1 MVKKVAVIG
10 FSFRLPSHTNKQNY
24 WEKLQSGLNLVT
36 KVDSKRWGFDTFL
49 HPNKQNPG
57 TTYTFAAGSLGDISQ
72 FDAQFFGISPREAQ
86 VMDPQQRQLLHLAWE
101 AIEDAGIPPSTLR
114 GENVGV
120 YVGISSSDY
129 SYRMSDDLGVID
141 SSSALGNTASIAAN
155 RLSYALDLRGPSMSL
170 DTACSSS
177 LVAFHQA
184 CLSIRS
190 GETSMALAG
199 GISLHLHP
207 LGFISFAKATMLSPT
222 GRCQVF
228 DAAGDGYVRSE
239 GGGLFLLKDYDQ
251 AVADNDRI
259 LAVVLN
265 SGVNTDGHKQGI
277 TVPNPKAQSQLIQQT
292 MFACGLTADD
302 LDYVE
307 AHGTGTAIGD
317 PIETRAIGIALGQ
330 NRERPLPIGSVKSNM
345 GHLETASGAAGL
357 IKLLYAFKHRQVPPT
372 IGIQTLNPQIDF
384 NGLNL
389 QVNQELL
396 ALPTDKPLH
405 LSINSFGFGGSNAH
419 IVLESPPVQ
428 PAVSSRAATTLPLL
442 LSARSESSLKAYAQ
456 DLANYLQANPQV
468 SLYDVAYHL
477 YKRRDI
483 HSYRTLIYTDSVT
496 DAAAQLGHYSNNT
509 LEPKPASVQRT
520 NNGKTG
526 PVFVFS
532 GNGSQWDGMG
542 RSLLTIPS
550 FLAAIQ
556 EVDQLFIPYSGWSL
570 EALIRDEERKD
581 RYTHTD
587 VAQPALFAIQV
598 ALVKL
603 FAHYGVQPAAV
614 IGHSVGEVAAAW
626 ACGALTLPQAV
637 QVIYERSR
645 HQETTKGHGQMTAVS
660 LNANSMLSLLEEHDL
675 NNRVSIAGDNSSTG
689 CTIAGQVEA
698 LDQTEQLLKSRSIRF
713 KRLNLD
719 YAFHSPFMD
728 SIKENL
734 LSSLEALQPS
744 NGHIPLY
751 SVVYGHT
758 IAGRNLDAQYWW
770 QNIRQPVLFE
780 PAIQEALADK
790 HDLFVEIGPHPV
802 LRSYIQQAARDADKQ
817 VQVNI
822 LGQRHAEDPNKVI
835 QRVNKTLLHAQ
846 QPNLNA
852 YFPTVGEFVEL
863 PHYAWD
869 LESYWHPTTPEAYDL
884 LHRTKIHHLLG
895 YALPQQ
901 SMAWENSLDTLL
913 YPYLGEHIVGDS
925 ILLPGSAFLDIAL
938 AAAREFHDGTTLAF
952 ENLTIST
959 PLVLQ
964 EFPSKKIRTFIDK
977 SDGRLHICSRTLNQ
991 DESWA
996 NHAQARVIEAANN
1009 HWQSSEILHVP
1020 TTAPDFDTQSHHA
1033 LTEQVGLAYGPSFTA
1048 IRSGWMLDDK
1058 NILVALEIPEN
1069 IATTVDDSI
1078 LHPALVDSCFQSII
1092 HLLLKHP
1099 LFGKGIAFVPVQIE
1113 SAYARTDMGPVCYG
1127 KTRFLQLNPHSLCAS
1142 FDFYNADGQH
1152 IAHLQQVRFRSARLQ
1167 KTEPLKLSYLDY
1179 QLTPRPLKDDTA
1191 TELVSVA
1198 SLQPR
1203 IADIFVNIEQSA
1215 EYQYFHQEI
1224 DPLLDSLADLYTHE
1238 AVWQYQLSLGTA
1250 LSQEHLQDLHIQQ
1263 PAVQQLLEQLVN
1275 RLVQTGEA
1283 EWQDELLVMTAPE
1296 PSANTLWYS
1305 LSKDYSEAFNLF
1317 LLVARVGMN
1326 LPRALAGEV
1335 SLSSL
1340 RPATV
1345 SLSNLLS
1352 APLGLHN
1359 HARLL
1364 QQVTDQ
1370 LVQLQHALPA
1380 GQRLRI
1386 LEISE
1391 QRPWFAGYCLSSLNH
1406 DFSDFSYG
1414 STNSEALDKAA
1425 ILQESHPQL
1434 ESLLIESGL
1443 SPEADYDLILIA
1455 GDFATPQ
1462 QAEVAL
1468 GYAQKALRSGG
1479 TCLLYGIEPGYWHH
1493 FSHADLPAYG
1503 VLPQEFWTQQLEQ
1516 RLGQTS
1522 GVVMGDTENSAYAL
1536 FATAAPE
1543 KRTTTA
1549 TPTSASTHTEQK
1561 WQIIA
1566 DTPIAQAFAEQLV
1579 QQLGTDRASTGTW
1592 PDMPLQQGQHI
1603 VYLGGLQ
1610 NTDIPLLDAQHQR
1623 CSELMQLVQQYPYG
1637 DAKLWIVCNQATS
1650 YTMTPTASDAQTGI
1664 ETLNDA
1670 STWGFSRSLMNES
1683 DRLQVRLIDFPW
1695 FSSADDI
1702 SRFAQL
1708 FAAEL
1713 QSRSPE
1719 QEIIYQENGQRYA
1732 PRLQVVEAFDKASTE
1747 EQPSVRLQFSLPGQ
1761 LRNLY
1766 WQQLRLPELQP
1777 SDIKIRIHATG
1788 LNFRDVMY
1796 TLGMLSD
1803 EAVENGFAGASLG
1816 LEFSGV
1822 VESTGNAVTDYKV
1835 GDHVVGF
1842 GSHSFGTHTISASS
1856 ALAHIPDNISY
1867 EAAATIPSTFFTVY
1881 YALQHLARLEK
1892 GERILIH
1899 GAAGGVGIAAIQL
1912 ATHLGAE
1919 IYATASSDEKR
1930 DFLRLMGVKHIYDSR
1945 SLTFADDILADTNQ
1959 EGIDVVLNS
1968 LAGEAIN
1975 RNLRILRPFGRFL
1988 ELGKRDFYQDSRIGL
2003 RPFRN
2008 NISYFGIDAD
2018 QLMQAKPALTQRL
2031 FGEVM
2036 QLIAHGKL
2044 TPLPFQVFDANN
2056 IVDAFRYMQ
2065 QARQIGKIVVT
2076 YQQPIRHVHKPTLPA
2091 NLQLN
2096 PDATYMVTGGLG
2108 GFGLRTAQWLAEKG
2122 AKHLL
2127 LLSRR
2132 GPNSEEATLTIAQL
2146 TSQGVNVA
2154 ALACDVS
2161 KAEDVQAAFLYA
2173 AEKMPPVKGIV
2184 HAATVI
2190 DDALIMNM
2198 QPEQI
2203 RRVLGPKVLGALHLH
2218 QQSLLLDSPLDMF
2231 VVYSSATTLFGNLGQ
2246 SNYVAANLWLEAL
2259 TGLRLQ
2265 AGLAATCVRWGA
2277 IDDVGF
2283 LARNTQIKNALQ
2295 DRMGGAALPAA
2306 IALGALESML
2316 VHKRS
2321 HLGVMELDWSALDR
2335 FLPTAN
2341 SPKFSDLAHMAA
2353 EAEHDGNHDN
2363 WAELI
2368 ATLGPED
2375 LYSYAEQI
2383 VKSEISDILRLPLQR
2398 IDSQQSIYD
2407 MGLDSLLGV
2416 ELVLALENR
2425 FDIRI
2430 PVMSLNESPTIEKLT
2445 AKLIS
2450 LLQGAQS
2457 DDGVEAE
2464 ILHIA
2469 AQHHVDLDPS
2479 ALEETARGLEQP
2491 TTRILH

>member
-24 WEKLQSGLNLVT
+24 WEKLQNGLDLVT
-36 KVDSKRWGFDTFL
+36 EADTGRWGVDTYL

-72 FDAQFFGISPREAQ
+72 FDAQFFGISPREAHL
-86 VMDPQQRQLLHLAWE
+86 MDPQQRHLLHLAWE
-101 AIEDAGIPPSTLR
+101 AIEDAGIPPASLR

-120 YVGISSSDY
+120 YVGLSSSDY
-129 SYRMSDDLGVID
+129 TYRMADDLAAID
-141 SSSALGNTASIAAN
+141 SSTAVGNTASIAAN

-190 GETSMALAG
+190 GETTMALAG

-207 LGFISFAKATMLSPT
+207 LGFVSFSKATMLSPT

-251 AVADNDRI
+251 AIADNDRI

-277 TVPNPKAQSQLIQQT
+277 TVPSATSQSQLITQT
-292 MFACGLTADD
+292 MRACGLSPED

-330 NRERPLPIGSVKSNM
+330 NRQQPLPIGSVKSNM

-372 IGIQTLNPQIDF
+372 IGIKTLNPHIDF
-384 NGLNL
+384 DELNL
-389 QVNQELL
+389 QVNQELMP
-396 ALPTDKPLH
+396 LPADKPLH
-405 LSINSFGFGGSNAH
+405 MSINSFGFGGSNAH
-419 IVLESPPVQ
+419 IVLESPPLQ
-428 PAVSSRAATTLPLL
+428 AALPAKADTTLPLL
-442 LSARSESSLKAYAQ
+442 LSARSESSLKAYAHE
-456 DLANYLQANPQV
+456 LAEHLQANPQT
-468 SLYDVAYHL
+468 SLYDVAYQL
-477 YKRRDI
+477 YKRRDV
-483 HSYRTLIYTDSVT
+483 HAYRTVIYTDSS
-496 DAAAQLGHYSNNT
+496 AQAVELLEAYAENT
-509 LEPKPASVQRT
+509 LKPEPATVQRT
-520 NNGKTG
+520 LAGNKG

-532 GNGSQWDGMG
+532 GNGSQWDAMG
-542 RSLLTIPS
+542 RNLLTLPV

-556 EVDQLFIPYSGWSL
+556 EVDQLFMPYSGWSL
-570 EALIRDEERKD
+570 EALLRNEELKD
-581 RYTHTD
+581 RYAHTD

-626 ACGALTLPQAV
+626 ACGALTLQQAV
-637 QVIYERSR
+637 QVIFERSR
-645 HQETTKGHGQMTAVS
+645 QQETTKGQGQMTAVS
-660 LNANSMLSLLEEHDL
+660 LSADSMLSLLEAHQL
-675 NNRVSIAGDNSSTG
+675 ANKVAIAGENSSTG
-689 CTIAGQVEA
+689 CTIAGQAEA
-698 LDQTEQLLKSRSIRF
+698 LTAAENLLKEQGTRF

-719 YAFHSPFMD
+719 YAFHSPYMD
-728 SIKENL
+728 SIKDAL
-734 LSSLEALQPS
+734 LSGLDNLQAS
-744 NGHIPLY
+744 ETTVPLY
-751 SVVYGHT
+751 SVVHGKA
-758 IAGRNLDAQYWW
+758 IAGQKLNASYWW
-770 QNIRQPVLFE
+770 DNIRQPVLFE
-780 PAIQEALADK
+780 PAMQAALADDF
-790 HDLFVEIGPHPV
+790 DLFVEIGPHPV
-802 LRSYIQQAARDADKQ
+802 LRSYIQQAARDAGKQ

-822 LGQRHAEDPNKVI
+822 LGQRHAEDPTKLV
-835 QRVNKTLLHAQ
+835 QRINKTLLYTQ
-846 QPNLNA
+846 QPDLERF
-852 YFPTVGEFVEL
+852 FPTVGEFADL
-863 PHYAWD
+863 PHYTWD
-869 LESYWHPTTPEAYDL
+869 LDSYWHPTTPEAYNL
-884 LHRTKIHHLLG
+884 IGRKKVHHLLG
-895 YALPQQ
+895 YPLPQQ
-901 SMAWENSLDTLL
+901 ALAWENSLDTLL
-913 YPYLGEHIVGDS
+913 YPYLGEHVVGDS
-925 ILLPGSAFLDIAL
+925 VLLPGSAFLDIAL
-938 AAAREFHDGTTLAF
+938 AAARQFHGETTLAF

-977 SDGRLHICSRTLNQ
+977 SDGRLHISSRTLNQ
-991 DESWA
+991 EESWA
-996 NHAQARVIEAANN
+996 DHAQARVIEAANN
-1009 HWQSSEILHVP
+1009 HWQSGETLQIP
-1020 TTAPDFDTQSHHA
+1020 TTTPDFDTQSHHA

-1048 IRSGWMLDDK
+1048 IRRGWMLDEK
-1058 NILVALEIPEN
+1058 NILVALEIPES
-1069 IATTVDDSI
+1069 IQATVHDSI

-1099 LFGKGIAFVPVQIE
+1099 LFGKGIAFVPVQVE
-1113 SAYARTDMGPVCYG
+1113 AAYARTDMGPVCFG
-1127 KTRFLQLNPHSLCAS
+1127 QTRFLQLNPHSLCAS

-1152 IAHLQQVRFRSARLQ
+1152 IAHLHQVRFRSARLQ

-1179 QLTPRPLKDDTA
+1179 QLTPRPLDTG
-1191 TELVSVA
+1191 TA
-1198 SLQPR
+1198 SDVEASPCLQSGL
-1203 IADIFVNIEQSA
+1203 AEIFANIEQSA
-1215 EYQYFHQEI
+1215 EYQHFHQEI

-1238 AVWQYQLSLGTA
+1238 AVWQYQQALGSA
-1250 LSQEHLQDLHIQQ
+1250 ISQTHLQNLR
-1263 PAVQQLLEQLVN
+1263 VQGSDIAQLLDQLVN

-1283 EWQDELLVMTAPE
+1283 EWQNEQLLIAEPE
-1296 PSANTLWYS
+1296 ASANSLWYS

-1326 LPRALAGEV
+1326 LPGVLSGEIALA
-1335 SLSSL
+1335 SL

-1345 SLSNLLS
+1345 RLSNLLA

-1364 QQVTDQ
+1364 QQIADQ
-1370 LVQLQHALPA
+1370 LTHLQNNLTA
-1380 GQRLRI
+1380 GHRLRV

-1391 QRPWFAGYCLSSLNH
+1391 QRPWFAEYCLSTLNH
-1406 DFSDFSYG
+1406 NLSDYSYG
-1414 STNSEALDKAA
+1414 STNSEALEKAG

-1434 ESLLIESGL
+1434 DSVLIEGGQ
-1443 SPEADYDLILIA
+1443 SPASDYDLVLIA
-1455 GDFATPQ
+1455 GDFATPL
-1462 QAEVAL
+1462 QAESAL
-1468 GYAQKALRSGG
+1468 NHAQKVLRPGG
-1479 TCLLYGIEPGYWHH
+1479 TCLFYGIEPGYWHN

-1503 VLPQEFWTQQLEQ
+1503 VLPQAFWAQQLEQ
-1516 RLGQTS
+1516 RLGTTDNLNLGNGES
-1522 GVVMGDTENSAYAL
+1522 SAYVLLAN
-1536 FATAAPE
+1536 
-1543 KRTTTA
+1543 
-1549 TPTSASTHTEQK
+1549 ASTKETVAAHNSSDAATSLN

-1566 DTPIAQAFAEQLV
+1566 DTPSAQAFAEQLI
-1579 QQLGTDRASTGTW
+1579 QQLGSERAISGSW
-1592 PDMPLQQGQHI
+1592 PEMTLQQGHHI
-1603 VYLGGLQ
+1603 IYLGGLQ
-1610 NTDIPLLDAQHQR
+1610 NTALPLLDAQQQR
-1623 CSELMQLVQQYPYG
+1623 CEELMKLVQQYPYS
-1637 DAKLWIVCNQATS
+1637 DVTLWIVCNQATS
-1650 YTMTPTASDAQTGI
+1650 YTMTPPASGAKPGT
-1664 ETLNDA
+1664 EALNDA
-1670 STWGFSRSLMNES
+1670 STWGFSRSLMNEC
-1683 DRLQVRLIDFPW
+1683 DRFKVRLIDFPW
-1695 FSSADDI
+1695 LDTAEDMN
-1702 SRFAQL
+1702 RFAEL
-1708 FAAEL
+1708 FAVEL
-1713 QSRSPE
+1713 QAQSNE
-1719 QEIIYQENGQRYA
+1719 QELVYQADGQRYA
-1732 PRLQVVEAFDKASTE
+1732 PRLQVVKAFDKASSQ
-1747 EQPSVRLQFSLPGQ
+1747 EQPSLRLQFSLPGQ
-1761 LRNLY
+1761 LRNLH
-1766 WQQLRLPELQP
+1766 WQQLRLPEPQA
-1777 SDIKIRIHATG
+1777 DEIKIRIHATG

-1816 LEFSGV
+1816 LEFAGV
-1822 VESTGNAVTDYKV
+1822 VESIGNTVSDYKV

-1856 ALAHIPDNISY
+1856 ALAHIPDQISY

-1912 ATHLGAE
+1912 ASHLGAE

-1945 SLTFADDILADTNQ
+1945 SLSFADDILADTNQ
-1959 EGIDVVLNS
+1959 EGVDVVLNS

-1975 RNLRILRPFGRFL
+1975 RNLRVLRPFGRFL

-2036 QLIAHGKL
+2036 QLIANGKL
-2044 TPLPFQVFDANN
+2044 TPLPFHVFDANN

-2076 YQQPIRHVHKPTLPA
+2076 YQQPIRQVQKPSSAST
-2091 NLQLN
+2091 LQLKS
-2096 PDATYMVTGGLG
+2096 DATYVVTGGLG
-2108 GFGLRTAQWLAEKG
+2108 GFGLRTAQWLSEKG
-2122 AKHLL
+2122 ARHLL

-2132 GPNSEEATLTIAQL
+2132 GPSSDEATQTIELLQ
-2146 TSQGVNVA
+2146 SQGVNVV

-2161 KAEDVQAAFLYA
+2161 HAHEVQTAFEHAAQH
-2173 AEKMPPVKGIV
+2173 MPPIKGIV

-2190 DDALIMNM
+2190 DDALIVNM
-2198 QPEQI
+2198 QAEQI
-2203 RRVLGPKVLGALHLH
+2203 RRVLGPKILGALHLH
-2218 QQSLLLDSPLDMF
+2218 QQSLLLDAPLDMF

-2246 SNYVAANLWLEAL
+2246 SNYVAANYWLEAL

-2265 AGLAATCVRWGA
+2265 SGLAATCVRWGA

-2283 LARNTQIKNALQ
+2283 LARNSQIKNALQ
-2295 DRMGGAALPAA
+2295 DRMGGAALPAT
-2306 IALGALESML
+2306 IALKALESML

-2335 FLPTAN
+2335 FLPTAS

-2353 EAEHDGNHDN
+2353 ESEHDGNREN

-2368 ATLGPED
+2368 ATLSPEE
-2375 LYSYAEQI
+2375 LYTHAEQI
-2383 VKSEISDILRLPLQR
+2383 VKSEISDILRLPIQR

-2445 AKLIS
+2445 AKLIG
-2450 LLQGAQS
+2450 LLQGAQAES
-2457 DDGVEAE
+2457 GVEAE
-2464 ILHIA
+2464 IKHIA
-2469 AQHHVDLDPS
+2469 IQHQVDVD
-2479 ALEETARGLEQP
+2479 ALTLEKAAKGLEQP

>member
-36 KVDSKRWGFDTFL
+36 KVDSDRWDFDTFL

-57 TTYTFAAGSLGDISQ
+57 TTYTFAAGSLGDVSQ

-86 VMDPQQRQLLHLAWE
+86 LMDPQQRQLLHLAWE
-101 AIEDAGIPPSTLR
+101 AIEDAGIPPSSLR

-129 SYRMSDDLGVID
+129 SYRMADDLGVID
-141 SSSALGNTASIAAN
+141 SSSAVGNTASIAAN

-207 LGFISFAKATMLSPT
+207 LGFVSFSKATMLSPT

-251 AVADNDRI
+251 AVADNDNI

-277 TVPNPKAQSQLIQQT
+277 TVPNPKAQSQLITQT
-292 MFACGLTADD
+292 MYACGLTADD

-317 PIETRAIGIALGQ
+317 PIETRAIGMALGQ

-357 IKLLYAFKHRQVPPT
+357 IKLLYAFKHRQVPAT
-372 IGIQTLNPQIDF
+372 IGIKKLNPQIDF

-419 IVLESPPVQ
+419 IILESPPAQ
-428 PAVSSRAATTLPLL
+428 PAVASRAAATLPLL

-456 DLANYLQANPQV
+456 ALASYFQEHPQV

-483 HSYRTLIYTDSVT
+483 HAYRTLFYVDSVAE
-496 DAAAQLGHYSNNT
+496 AAVQLEQYANDT
-509 LEPKPASVQRT
+509 LDPKPASVQCT
-520 NNGKTG
+520 NSGKKG

-532 GNGSQWDGMG
+532 GNGSQWDAMG
-542 RSLLTIPS
+542 RNLLSIPT

-570 EALIRDEERKD
+570 EALIRDEERKN
-581 RYTHTD
+581 RYTNTD
-587 VAQPALFAIQV
+587 IAQPALFAIQV

-603 FAHYGVQPAAV
+603 FAHYGVKPDAV

-626 ACGALTLPQAV
+626 ACGALTLQQAV
-637 QVIYERSR
+637 HVIYERSR

-660 LNANSMLSLLEEHDL
+660 LNANSMLSLLEEHGL
-675 NNRVSIAGDNSSTG
+675 NDRVFIAGENSSTG
-689 CTIAGQVEA
+689 CTIAGQIEA
-698 LDQTEQLLKSRSIRF
+698 LDHAEHVLQQRSIRF

-728 SIKENL
+728 SIKEGL
-734 LSSLEALQPS
+734 LTSLETLQPS
-744 NGHIPLY
+744 TGHIPLY

-758 IAGRNLDAQYWW
+758 IAGKKLDAQYWW
-770 QNIRQPVLFE
+770 HNIRQPVLFE
-780 PAIQEALADK
+780 PAIQEALAEN

-817 VQVNI
+817 VQVSI
-822 LGQRHAEDPNKVI
+822 LGQRHAEDPNKII
-835 QRVNKTLLHAQ
+835 QRVNKTLLYAQ
-846 QPNLNA
+846 QPNLNT

-869 LESYWHPTTPEAYDL
+869 LDSYWHPTTPEAYDL

-895 YALPQQ
+895 YPLPQQ

-925 ILLPGSAFLDIAL
+925 VLLPGSAFLDITL
-938 AAAREFHDGTTLAF
+938 AAAKQFCNRTTLSF

-977 SDGRLHICSRTLNQ
+977 SDGRLHISSRTLNQ
-991 DESWA
+991 EESWA
-996 NHAQARVIEAANN
+996 DHAQARVVEAANN
-1009 HWQSSEILHVP
+1009 HWQSSEILQVP
-1020 TTAPDFDTQSHHA
+1020 TTEPDFDAQSHHA

-1048 IRSGWMLDDK
+1048 IRRGWMLDDK
-1058 NILVALEIPEN
+1058 NILVALEIPES
-1069 IATTVDDSI
+1069 ISSTVNDSI

-1113 SAYARTDMGPVCYG
+1113 AAYARTDMGPVCYG
-1127 KTRFLQLNPHSLCAS
+1127 KTHFLQLNPHSLCAS
-1142 FDFYNADGQH
+1142 FDFYNAEGEH
-1152 IAHLQQVRFRSARLQ
+1152 IAHLKQVRFRSARLQ

-1179 QLTPRPLKDDTA
+1179 QLTPRPLMSDVP
-1191 TELVSVA
+1191 TELLTVDN
-1198 SLQPR
+1198 LQSR
-1203 IADIFVNIEQSA
+1203 VADIFANIEQSA
-1215 EYQYFHQEI
+1215 EYQHFHQEI

-1238 AVWQYQLSLGTA
+1238 AVWQYQQSLGTA
-1250 LSQEHLQDLHIQQ
+1250 LSQSHLQDLQIQQ
-1263 PAVQQLLEQLVN
+1263 PAIQQLLEQLVN
-1275 RLVQTGEA
+1275 RVVQTGEA
-1283 EWQDELLVMTAPE
+1283 EWQDDLLAISEPE
-1296 PSANTLWYS
+1296 TSANALWYS

-1326 LPRALAGEV
+1326 LPRALTGEV
-1335 SLSSL
+1335 SLASL

-1345 SLSNLLS
+1345 NLSNLLS

-1364 QQVTDQ
+1364 QQVSDQ
-1370 LVQLQHALPA
+1370 LVQLQNALPA

-1386 LEISE
+1386 VEISE
-1391 QRPWFAGYCLSSLNH
+1391 QRPWFSGYCLSSLNH
-1406 DFSDFSYG
+1406 DLSDFCYS
-1414 STNSEALDKAA
+1414 STNSEALEKAA

-1434 ESLLIESGL
+1434 DSVLIESGL
-1443 SPEADYDLILIA
+1443 TPEADYDLVLIA
-1455 GDFATPQ
+1455 GDFATPS
-1462 QAEVAL
+1462 QAEIAL
-1468 GYAQKALRSGG
+1468 GYAQKVLRSGG
-1479 TCLLYGIEPGYWHH
+1479 ACLLYGIEPGYWHH

-1516 RLGQTS
+1516 RLGSTNS
-1522 GVVMGDTENSAYAL
+1522 LVMGDAENAAYAL
-1536 FATAAPE
+1536 FATATSE
-1543 KRTTTA
+1543 KLSTTA
-1549 TPTSASTHTEQK
+1549 DNTASITTEQK

-1566 DTPIAQAFAEQLV
+1566 DTPTAQALADQLI
-1579 QQLGTDRASTGTW
+1579 QQLGPDRASSGTW
-1592 PDMPLQQGQHI
+1592 PAMPLQQGQHI
-1603 VYLGGLQ
+1603 IYLGGLQ
-1610 NTDIPLLDAQHQR
+1610 NTDVPLLDAQQQR
-1623 CSELMQLVQQYPYG
+1623 CTELMQLVQHYPYN

-1650 YTMTPTASDAQTGI
+1650 YTMTPPVNEAQTGI

-1695 FSSADDI
+1695 FDTAEDI
-1702 SRFAQL
+1702 SRFAAL

-1713 QSRSPE
+1713 QSRSAE
-1719 QEIIYQENGQRYA
+1719 QEIVYQADGQRYA

-1747 EQPSVRLQFSLPGQ
+1747 DQPSLRLQFSLPGQ

-1777 SDIKIRIHATG
+1777 DDIKIRIHATG

-1816 LEFSGV
+1816 LEFAGV
-1822 VESTGNAVTDYKV
+1822 VESTGSAVTDYKA

-2036 QLIAHGKL
+2036 QLIANGKL
-2044 TPLPFQVFDANN
+2044 TPLPFHVFDANN

-2076 YQQPIRHVHKPTLPA
+2076 YQQPIRQVHKPSLPA

-2132 GPNSEEATLTIAQL
+2132 GPSSEEATQTIALL
-2146 TSQGVNVA
+2146 TSQGINVV

-2161 KAEDVQAAFLYA
+2161 NADDVHTAFQYA
-2173 AEKMPPVKGIV
+2173 AERMPPVKGIV

-2218 QQSLLLDSPLDMF
+2218 QQSLLLESPLDMF

-2265 AGLAATCVRWGA
+2265 SGLAATCVRWGA

-2353 EAEHDGNHDN
+2353 ETEHDGNREN

-2368 ATLGPED
+2368 ATLSPEE
-2375 LYSYAEQI
+2375 LYSHAEQI

-2450 LLQGAQS
+2450 LLQGTQGEE
-2457 DDGVEAE
+2457 GVEAE

-2469 AQHHVDLDPS
+2469 AQHHVDLDAS
-2479 ALEETARGLEQP
+2479 ALEETARSLAQP